1 MTSKPE
7 TLASLVAEAVD
18 SGGLTFAQLSDRSV
32 DPKSGYRVGANLL
45 WKVARQKGIKLNP
58 ELVRAIAAGLRIPPE
73 RAAAAAAY
81 EFAGYVA
88 AGVEG
93 GTVVHEEGADISE
106 ASKSRAI
113 MASWGEEERQVPYNG
128 SVG

>member
-7 TLASLVAEAVD
+7 TLASLVAGAVD
-18 SGGLTFAQLSDRSV
+18 SGGLTFAQLSDRAT
-32 DPKSGYRVGANLL
+32 DPESGYRVSPNVL
-45 WKVARQKGIKLNP
+45 WKVARQKGVKLNP
-58 ELVRAIAAGLRIPPE
+58 ELVRAIAAGLRIPLE

-88 AGVEG
+88 SGVG
-93 GTVVHEEGADISE
+93 GGMVVHEEGADISE

-113 MASWGEEERQVPYNG
+113 MTSWGEEE
-128 SVG
+128 S

>member
-7 TLASLVAEAVD
+7 TLANLVAEAVD
-18 SGGLTFAQLSDRSV
+18 GGDLTFAQLSDRAI
-32 DPKSGYRVGANLL
+32 DPESGYQPGANLL

-58 ELVRAIAAGLRIPPE
+58 GLVRAIAAGLRVPPE

-81 EFAGYVA
+81 EFAGFVA
-88 AGVEG
+88 TGVEG
-93 GTVVHEEGADISE
+93 GTVVHEEGADIPE

-113 MASWGEEERQVPYNG
+113 MASWGEEELQVPYNG
-128 SVG
+128 STE